1 MCGITGLFA
10 FNLVGKFN
18 KIHVTSATMALDKR
32 GPDVQD
38 IYTDEWVGLGHR
50 RLSILDTSS
59 TANQPMWDETNR
71 YCIVFNGEIFNFS
84 ELRSQLQS
92 RGARFEST
100 GDTEVL
106 LKLYIEEKEK
116 CLNKLNGFF
125 SFCIYDKTEQTLF
138 LARDRFGI
146 KPLLYLFDEDK
157 FLFSSEMKS
166 MIQYGIEKTIDYS
179 SLYTYLQ
186 LNYIPAP
193 DT

>member
-1 MCGITGLFA
+1 
-10 FNLVGKFN
+10 
-18 KIHVTSATMALDKR
+18 
-32 GPDVQD
+32 
-38 IYTDEWVGLGHR
+38 
-50 RLSILDTSS
+50 LSILDTSS

-193 DT
+193 DTIFTNVKKLMPGHFLKVARQKLEVGQYYSIPYDRESSEANTVSYD